1 MGWEQWD
8 GMGWDG
14 DGIPTMGSLCSHSH
28 HHNGAFMPFPAP
40 RSPPVPSQSPHGVL
54 GAPIPKTL
62 LRVSCPPQ
70 PLPTLPPPPQNSQHG
85 VSKSELWGRPPRH
98 PNAHR
103 GLLASSVPHTSRGDP
118 GGFPPSLP
126 HSSPTTH
133 GMGTQIPPSG
143 VGRCLHPRYKGRG
156 GGGGGCRGR
165 GAVGLAAPRG
175 GGHSRSTLRLRGAE
189 DSVPHVPLTR
199 HS

>member
-1 MGWEQWD
+1 MGWGGMGWEQWD
-8 GMGWDG
+8 GMGFPPWG
-14 DGIPTMGSLCSHSH
+14 LC
-28 HHNGAFMPFPAP
+28 
-40 RSPPVPSQSPHGVL
+40 
-54 GAPIPKTL
+54 APIPITTMGL
-62 LRVSCPPQ
+62 SCPSQPHG
-70 PLPTLPPPPQNSQHG
+70 PLPCHPKAPMGFLAHPFPKPTRGSPALRSPFLPPPPQNSQHG
-85 VSKSELWGRPPRH
+85 VSKSELWSRPPRH